1 MFHPEYDLDVLPAH
15 VYLRS
20 VHNISI
26 ERAWLRLRLDFGNN
40 AVFEYQKGSDSG
52 IFHPED
58 PLHLYA
64 CFLLLITTF
73 LNFCITSQ
81 LSQWLWSKVLQR
93 ELDNFM
99 SQRNGQKMR
108 KDNEK
113 AGPSGCSRNDAFNL
127 PESFGLTNRLL
138 PLNDDQLT
146 IVSEIMEAM
155 GGEALLDFVPP
166 EFSVKCEAAY
176 NSLGVAELTMQ
187 NAWRVFEALLSLL

>member
-1 MFHPEYDLDVLPAH
+1 
-15 VYLRS
+15 
-20 VHNISI
+20 
-26 ERAWLRLRLDFGNN
+26 
-40 AVFEYQKGSDSG
+40 
-52 IFHPED
+52 
-58 PLHLYA
+58 
-64 CFLLLITTF
+64 
-73 LNFCITSQ
+73 
-81 LSQWLWSKVLQR
+81 
-93 ELDNFM
+93 
-99 SQRNGQKMR
+99 MR

-155 GGEALLDFVPP
+155 GGEALLDFVLP

-187 NAWRVFEALLSLL
+187 NAWHVFEALLSLL